1 MYHLPRKRLNI
12 SKTFWVV
19 RFNTY
24 MMILAMCQIWCKKK
38 YDSSTKLGFDYD
50 KMVKEEATGFEISRI
65 AKLLKGKTEE
75 PK

>member
-1 MYHLPRKRLNI
+1 
-12 SKTFWVV
+12 
-19 RFNTY
+19 

-65 AKLLKGKTEE
+65 AKLLKGKTFEISRIAKLLQGKTEE